1 MIFISFFLFILVK
14 LPVQAWIEK
23 GKNRLPSII
32 PKFKR
37 KGFSISPLS
46 TVFINKYFKNY
57 ISRLRSFPLIYT
69 LLSFSLWAEI
79 TEINNS
85 YWAQFINILF
95 KIFGAVFLSEINF
108 FFLLGFAG
116 TTKRGGGLA
125 FFFHFLKEFTYKRWH
140 YFPLNIWLKFTHE
153 IIWAYSFLCGK
164 VFKLWIQ
171 VF

>member
-1 MIFISFFLFILVK
+1 MNLMIFISFFLFILVK

-108 FFLLGFAG
+108 FFSSRFCRHH
-116 TTKRGGGLA
+116 K
-125 FFFHFLKEFTYKRWH
+125 KRWRTGLL
-140 YFPLNIWLKFTHE
+140 FPF
-153 IIWAYSFLCGK
+153 S
-164 VFKLWIQ
+164 
-171 VF
+171 